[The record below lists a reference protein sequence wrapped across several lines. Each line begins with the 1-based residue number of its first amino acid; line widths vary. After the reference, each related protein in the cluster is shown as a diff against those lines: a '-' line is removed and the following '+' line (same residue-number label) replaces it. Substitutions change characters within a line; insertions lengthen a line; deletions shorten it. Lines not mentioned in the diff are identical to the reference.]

1 MAGMGLAVLA
11 ACAGPAPTGV
21 DDPYEKTNRR
31 VHAFNL
37 AVDKNVIRPIA
48 TGTDRIVPDPVSRGI
63 SNFADNVS
71 LVGVVLNDALQLN
84 VGDAAHNTLRFLV
97 NTTVGIG
104 GLIDVA
110 TKAGA
115 PPRPTDFG
123 ETLHVWGMGEG
134 AYVEL
139 PFLGPSTERDS
150 IGKVVDV
157 VIDPLQVLLPNDQRE
172 IVMGANLYSKLDA
185 RGRYSETVD
194 SVLYDSADSYAQAR
208 LLYLQNRRFQLGQ
221 STPETDFED
230 PYAE

>member
-1 MAGMGLAVLA
+1 
-11 ACAGPAPTGV
+11 
-21 DDPYEKTNRR
+21 
-31 VHAFNL
+31 
-37 AVDKNVIRPIA
+37 
-48 TGTDRIVPDPVSRGI
+48 
-63 SNFADNVS
+63 
-71 LVGVVLNDALQLN
+71 
-84 VGDAAHNTLRFLV
+84 
-97 NTTVGIG
+97 
-104 GLIDVA
+104 
-110 TKAGA
+110 
-115 PPRPTDFG
+115 
-123 ETLHVWGMGEG
+123 MGEG

-157 VIDPLQVLLPNDQRE
+157 VIDPLQVLLPKDQRE
-172 IVMGANLYSKLDA
+172 IVMGTKVYSLLDA